1 MSLSKYREKRHAE
14 RTPEPFGH
22 AVPVGRSADGG
33 IFVIQKH
40 AARRL
45 HYDFRLEMEGVLRSW
60 AVPKGPSLNPAD
72 KHLAV
77 AVEDHPL
84 EYGDFEGIIPEGNY
98 GAGSVIVWDRGVYSV
113 LEGEGDAAQA
123 IRNGKVDIELRGFK
137 LNGAFTLVRTGGR
150 RDADTKEKQN
160 WLLIKKRDEYATSS
174 DVLEEHP
181 RSVLSGL
188 TIDEMRDAPSVGQK
202 VISRLARAKLPELT
216 HPLKRADFPLM
227 LAKLGGDPF
236 DSAGWLFEL
245 KYDGV
250 RALAIRD
257 GASAHLYARSG
268 TDITARYPEVVLALN
283 SIPYERFVFDGEIVA
298 QDDNGRPSFQL
309 LQRRMHVNDPRQ
321 IARLSFAVP
330 VRYFVFDLL
339 AFDRFDTR
347 TLPLEE
353 RKHRLGELILGEG
366 PVRYCD
372 HVVERGKDFYAA
384 VAEGGLEGIV
394 GKLRSSPYRGAR
406 NGDWLKIK
414 CPQIQRFV
422 IGGYTAPEGS
432 RTHFGALLLGQYE
445 SDGALRYTD
454 KVGTG
459 FNRETLRKIHAML
472 EERAQS
478 APSFRKAARDEP
490 APARNA
496 HFTRPDLVCEVK
508 FTEWTDAG
516 GVRQPSFLG
525 LVEGADPHECR
536 YAGPARDSEP
546 PAIVARPR
554 ADRGPNEEHAG
565 DRGVAIRQAAAPDEA
580 NQDANANAGGRNPAE
595 RARRNSASAAAATV
609 TNPDKVFFPREG
621 YTKGDLVAYYRA
633 ISKWMLPYLKDRPV
647 MLARYP
653 DGIAGKTFYQKDA
666 PAFVPSWIRIEKIW
680 SEESKREIGY
690 FILDSEEALAYVA
703 NLAAITIH
711 IWSSRIT
718 HLERPDWLLFD
729 IDPKGSTTRFAVQVA
744 RETAA
749 VLREVGLEPCLKT
762 SGQMGLHVV
771 VGLAP
776 KYTYAQA
783 KMFSE
788 LVAEIVVRRLPKIA
802 TINRNPRSRQGRV
815 YIDYLQL
822 GHGKTIAAPFS
833 VRPLEGAPVSAPMK
847 WTELKPALDP
857 SVYNIKTILP
867 RMTRL
872 KRDPF
877 LDAIEKHADLESAL
891 SELESLLN
899 GNENRAET
907 RPASAGARG
916 IVG

>member
-14 RTPEPFGH
+14 RTPEPFGK
-22 AVPVGRSADGG
+22 AVPNGRPSTGG

-60 AVPKGPSLNPAD
+60 AVPKGVTLNPAD

-84 EYGDFEGIIPEGNY
+84 EYGDFEGVIPEGNY
-98 GAGSVIVWDRGVYSV
+98 GAGAVIVWDRGVYNV
-113 LEGEGDAAQA
+113 LEGEADAADA
-123 IRNGKVDIELRGFK
+123 IRKGKVDLNLHGFK

-150 RDADTKEKQN
+150 NNADPKDKQN
-160 WLLIKKRDEYATSS
+160 WLLIKKRDEHATAS
-174 DVLEEHP
+174 DVLKEHP

-188 TIDEMRDAPSVGQK
+188 TIDEMRDAPSVGHK
-202 VISRLARAKLPELT
+202 VVSRLARMKLPELAS
-216 HPLKRADFPLM
+216 PLKRGDFPLT
-227 LAKLGGDPF
+227 LAKLSDVAF
-236 DSAGWLFEL
+236 DSAAWLFEL

-257 GASAHLYARSG
+257 GGAAHLYARSG

-283 SIPYERFVFDGEIVA
+283 SLPYDRFVLDGEIVA
-298 QDDNGRPSFQL
+298 QGDDGRPSFQL
-309 LQRRMHVNDPRQ
+309 LQRRMHVNDARQ
-321 IARLSFAVP
+321 VARLSFAVP
-330 VRYFVFDLL
+330 VRYYVFDLL

-347 TLPLEE
+347 TIPLEE
-353 RKHRLGELILGEG
+353 RKRRLSELILGEG

-372 HVVERGKDFYAA
+372 HVIERGKDFYDA
-384 VAEGGLEGIV
+384 VAEGRFEGIV
-394 GKLRSSPYRGAR
+394 AKLRDSPYRGIR
-406 NGDWLKIK
+406 SGDWLKIK
-414 CPQIQRFV
+414 CPRTEQFV
-422 IGGYTAPEGS
+422 IGGYTSPEGS

-445 SDGALRYTD
+445 SEESLRYTD

-459 FNRETLRKIHAML
+459 FNRDTLRKIYSML
-472 EERAQS
+472 EERAQPAS
-478 APSFRKAARDEP
+478 PFRKAAPDEP
-490 APARNA
+490 TPEKNV
-496 HFTRPDLVCEVK
+496 HFVRPDLVCNVR
-508 FTEWTDAG
+508 FSEWTNSG
-516 GVRQPSFLG
+516 GIRAPSFLG
-525 LVEGADPHECR
+525 LVDDVDPKECHYGGPGSDADSTES
-536 YAGPARDSEP
+536 GGEP
-546 PAIVARPR
+546 PADVEST
-554 ADRGPNEEHAG
+554 DEHAG
-565 DRGVAIRQAAAPDEA
+565 ERGVAIRQAAEPDG
-580 NQDANANAGGRNPAE
+580 DADGADTGAHPGGRIKKKPA
-595 RARRNSASAAAATV
+595 STDVATV
-609 TNPDKVFFPREG
+609 TNPEKIFFPKDG
-621 YTKGDLVAYYRA
+621 YTKGELVEYYRA

-647 MLARYP
+647 MLTRYP
-653 DGIAGKTFYQKDA
+653 DGIGGKMFYQKDA
-666 PAFVPSWIRIEKIW
+666 PAFVPSWLRIEKIW
-680 SEESKREIGY
+680 SEDSKREIGY
-690 FILDSEEALAYVA
+690 FILESEEALAYVA
-703 NLAAITIH
+703 NLAAVTIH

-729 IDPKGSTTRFAVQVA
+729 IDPKGSTTRSAVLVA

-749 VLREVGLEPCLKT
+749 VLREVGLEACLKT

-802 TINRNPRSRQGRV
+802 TINRNPRTRQGRV

-833 VRPLEGAPVSAPMK
+833 VRPLDGAPVSSPMK

-857 SVYNIKTILP
+857 SIYNIKTMVP

-872 KRDPF
+872 KNDPF

-891 SELESLLN
+891 SKLENLLN
-899 GNENRAET
+899 SDENRADART
-907 RPASAGARG
+907 SPAGARG
-916 IVG
+916 VAG

>member
-14 RTPEPFGH
+14 RTPEPFGQTMP
-22 AVPVGRSADGG
+22 ATRSAGSG

-60 AVPKGPSLNPAD
+60 AVPKGVTLNPAD

-84 EYGDFEGIIPEGNY
+84 EYGDFEGVIPEGNY
-98 GAGSVIVWDRGVYSV
+98 GAGSVIVWDRGAYNVV
-113 LEGEGDAAQA
+113 DGEGGAANA
-123 IRNGKVDIELRGFK
+123 IRNGKIDIELHGFK
-137 LNGAFTLVRTGGR
+137 LGGAFTLVRTGGR
-150 RDADTKEKQN
+150 PGAGPKEQKN
-160 WLLIKKRDEYATSS
+160 WLLIKKRDQYSNSA

-188 TIDEMRDAPSVGQK
+188 TIEEMRDAPSIGRKVVG
-202 VISRLARAKLPELT
+202 RLAKAKLPDLAEA
-216 HPLKRADFPLM
+216 LKRGDFPLM
-227 LAKLGGDPF
+227 LAKLGADSF
-236 DSAGWLFEL
+236 DSPGWLFEL

-257 GASAHLYARSG
+257 GATSHLYARSG
-268 TDITARYPEVVLALN
+268 TDITARYPEVILSLN
-283 SIPYERFVFDGEIVA
+283 SLPYERFVLDGEIVA
-298 QDDNGRPSFQL
+298 PDDDGHPSFQL
-309 LQRRMHVNDPRQ
+309 LQRRMHVTDARQ

-347 TLPLEE
+347 TMPLEE
-353 RKHRLGELILGEG
+353 RKRNLSELILGEG

-372 HVVERGKDFYAA
+372 HLVERGKDFFAA
-384 VAEGGLEGIV
+384 VSEQGLEGIV
-394 GKLRSSPYRGAR
+394 GKLRNSPYRAGR
-406 NGDWLKIK
+406 SGDWLKLK
-414 CPQIQRFV
+414 CPLIREFV
-422 IGGYTAPEGS
+422 IGGYTDPEGS

-445 SDGALRYTD
+445 PDGSLRYTD

-459 FNRETLRKIHAML
+459 FNLDTLRKIYAML
-472 EERAQS
+472 EEREQS
-478 APSFRKAARDEP
+478 TSSFRKAVGNEP
-490 APARNA
+490 TPGKNV
-496 HFTRPDLVCEVK
+496 HFTRPELVCKVK
-508 FTEWTDAG
+508 FTEWTNTG
-516 GVRQPSFLG
+516 GIRQPSFLG
-525 LVEGADPHECR
+525 LVKDVDPLKCH
-536 YAGPARDSEP
+536 YSGPEP
-546 PAIVARPR
+546 ESDPEPI
-554 ADRGPNEEHAG
+554 ADRSSVEHAQEHAG
-565 DRGVAIRQAAAPDEA
+565 DRGVAIRQAAEAGPDS
-580 NQDANANAGGRNPAE
+580 RNDSHSNT
-595 RARRNSASAAAATV
+595 NSNSNSNMKKHASTDTATV
-609 TNPDKVFFPREG
+609 TNPDKVFFPKDG

-647 MLARYP
+647 MLTRYP
-653 DGIAGKTFYQKDA
+653 DGIGGKMFYQKDA

-680 SEESKREIGY
+680 SEDSKREIGY

-788 LVAEIVVRRLPKIA
+788 LVAEIVVQRIPKIA
-802 TINRNPRSRQGRV
+802 TINRNPRSREGRV

-833 VRPLEGAPVSAPMK
+833 VRPLDGAPVSAPMK
-847 WTELKPALDP
+847 WTELKPTLDP
-857 SVYNIKTILP
+857 SIYNIKTIAP

-877 LDAIEKHADLESAL
+877 LDAIEKHAELESAL
-891 SELESLLN
+891 AKLEALLTSPRSGLN
-899 GNENRAET
+899 H
-907 RPASAGARG
+907 SA
-916 IVG
+916 